1 MKILILGAYGQV
13 GTELIA
19 ALAKRVGINNIV
31 CSDLKEPPKGLGVKI
46 HETVN
51 ALDKQRIEEV
61 VLKHNVKQ
69 IYCLTALLSATG
81 ELNPMVTENIN
92 MKSLFNCLEAAR

>member
-51 ALDKQRIEEV
+51 ALDK
-61 VLKHNVKQ
+61 
-69 IYCLTALLSATG
+69 
-81 ELNPMVTENIN
+81 
-92 MKSLFNCLEAAR
+92 